1 MSVLRKKKFFRK
13 QYKIFES
20 LKEALVIFKGKS
32 LFSLKNVI
40 VMFIYLLTVIPFQ
53 PSVLFH
59 IETSHLFCSAKQITG
74 VCMKRNIELK

>member
-20 LKEALVIFKGKS
+20 LKEALVIFKGNS
-32 LFSLKNVI
+32 LI